1 MSRHGLLVDPLAICR
16 RLLAERRCHAA
27 AWQRQ
32 ADRLSHARLATF
44 AAGAVVAG
52 AALFGGWLSP
62 WWLAVPA
69 GAFAGLVV
77 WHDRVLLT
85 EARAARAVA
94 WYEHGIARL
103 EDRWPGLGPG
113 GDRFADP
120 EHLYAQ
126 DLDLFGDGS
135 LFQLLCTART
145 QAGEETLAAWLKTPA
160 GPTEVAE
167 RQAAVR
173 ELQPRVALREELNTA
188 AAEMRTSVRPA
199 RLAAWATG
207 AGQLPGVWPRFAA
220 IGFTG
225 LISAS
230 LLAWLGGVLPLG
242 AAVAALLAAAVFK
255 HRFHARTTRIMHGAD
270 EPSRELLVLGEV
282 CRVLRRESYR
292 TARLRALHAALAA
305 PDGEAYAAARQLC
318 RVVERHDWQ
327 HNIFFLPLAAVL
339 FWDLH
344 CAFAVEAWR
353 RRHGDRVARWL
364 RDTGEFEALAALAT
378 YGWEHPADPYPEIAG
393 DAGPPVYEAERLS
406 HPLLPAA
413 AAVPND
419 VALGTAPRVL
429 IVSGSNMSGK
439 TTLLRSVGI
448 NAVLALAGAPVRA
461 ARLRLSPL
469 TPGATL
475 RIEDSLQAG
484 RSRFYAEV
492 LRLGQ
497 ILAAARAGPTLF
509 LFDELF
515 HGTNSHDRRDGAR
528 GLLGSLLELPTL
540 GLVTTHDLALAEIA
554 DGLAPRTRNV
564 HFDDDVVA
572 GDLRFDYRLKP
583 GPVTR
588 SNALAIMR
596 AVGLD
601 VPEADDAPEPPRAD
615 AAASSSEDDPAR

>member
-1 MSRHGLLVDPLAICR
+1 MDPLATYR
-16 RLLAERRCHAA
+16 RLLADRREAA
-27 AWQRQ
+27 GACQRR
-32 ADRLSHARLATF
+32 ADRLSHARLITF
-44 AAGAVVAG
+44 AVGALVAAS
-52 AALFGGWLSP
+52 AAFGGWPSA
-62 WWLAVPA
+62 WWLAAPV
-69 GAFAGLVV
+69 GAFAALVV
-77 WHDRVLLT
+77 RHDRVLLA
-85 EARAARAVA
+85 EARASRAVA
-94 WYEHGIARL
+94 WYEHGIARI
-103 EDRWPGLGPG
+103 EDRWTGRGPA
-113 GDRFADP
+113 GDRFAEA

-145 QAGEETLAAWLKTPA
+145 QAGEETLAAWLKAPA
-160 GPTEVAE
+160 GPAEVAD

-173 ELQPRVALREELNTA
+173 ELQPRVAQREEINV
-188 AAEMRTSVRPA
+188 AAEDMRTAVRPA
-199 RLAAWATG
+199 RLTAWAG
-207 AGQLPGVWPRFAA
+207 GEEQLPAVWPRFAA
-220 IGFTG
+220 VGFTV
-225 LISAS
+225 LIGAA
-230 LLAWLGGVLPLG
+230 LIAWLQAATTLG
-242 AAVAALLAAAVFK
+242 PLLAALAAASVFRY
-255 HRFHARTTRIMHGAD
+255 RFHARTTRIMHGAD
-270 EPSRELLVLGEV
+270 EPSRELLVLGQV
-282 CRVLRRESYR
+282 CRVLRGESYR
-292 TARLRALHAALAA
+292 TSRLQALHAALAA
-305 PDGEAYAAARQLC
+305 PGGEVYEAARQLR

-327 HNIFFLPLAAVL
+327 HNIMFLPLAALL

-353 RRHGDRVARWL
+353 RRHGARVAGWL
-364 RDTGEFEALAALAT
+364 RDTGEFEALAAIAT
-378 YGWEHPADPYPEIAG
+378 YAWEHPADPFPEIA
-393 DAGPPVYEAERLS
+393 DETGPPMYEAERLS

-419 VALGTAPRVL
+419 VTLGAAPQVL

-448 NAVLALAGAPVRA
+448 NAVLALMGAPVRA

-497 ILAAARAGPTLF
+497 VVEAARAGPTLF

-528 GLLGSLLELPTL
+528 GLLGSLLELPTV

-554 DGLAPRTRNV
+554 DGLAPAGRNV
-564 HFDDDVVA
+564 HFDDHLVD
-572 GDLRFDYRLKP
+572 GEMEFDYRLKP

-588 SNALAIMR
+588 GNALAIMR

-601 VPEADDAPEPPRAD
+601 TPRGAAPEGYGAQPAQP
-615 AAASSSEDDPAR
+615 AAGKRRREPTP

>member
-1 MSRHGLLVDPLAICR
+1 MDPLATYR
-16 RLLAERRCHAA
+16 RLLAERRRAA
-27 AWQRQ
+27 ATWRSQ

-44 AAGAVVAG
+44 AVGALVAG
-52 AALFGGWLSP
+52 AAAFGGWLSA
-62 WWLAVPA
+62 WWLAAPA
-69 GAFAGLVV
+69 GAFAVLVV
-77 WHDRVLLT
+77 RHDRVLLA

-94 WYEHGIARL
+94 WYERGIARI
-103 EDRWPGLGPG
+103 EDRWSGLGPS
-113 GDRFADP
+113 GDRFADA

-126 DLDLFGDGS
+126 DLDLFGEGS
-135 LFQLLCTART
+135 LFQLLNTART
-145 QAGEETLAAWLKTPA
+145 QAGEETLAAWLKSPA
-160 GPTEVAE
+160 GPDEVAE
-167 RQAAVR
+167 RQAGVR
-173 ELQPRVALREELNTA
+173 ELQPRLALREDLSA
-188 AAEMRTSVRPA
+188 AAEELRTAVRPA
-199 RLAAWATG
+199 RLAEWASR
-207 AGQLPGVWPRFAA
+207 ASQLQAIWPRIAA
-220 IGFTG
+220 IALTG
-225 LISAS
+225 LVGAALFAWLQAALTLGP
-230 LLAWLGGVLPLG
+230 LLATLV
-242 AAVAALLAAAVFK
+242 AAAVFRY
-255 HRFHARTTRIMHGAD
+255 RFHARTTRIMHGAD
-270 EPSRELLVLGEV
+270 EPSREVLVLGQV

-292 TARLRALHAALAA
+292 TARLQALHAALAA
-305 PDGEAYAAARQLC
+305 PDGEAYDAARQLR
-318 RVVERHDWQ
+318 RVVEWHDWQ
-327 HNIFFLPLAAVL
+327 HNIMFLPLAAVL

-353 RRHGDRVARWL
+353 RRHGARVARWL
-364 RDTGEFEALAALAT
+364 RDTGEFEALAALGT
-378 YGWEHPADPYPEIAG
+378 YAWEHPADPFPEIAG
-393 DAGPPVYEAERLS
+393 GAGPPVYEAEGLS

-448 NAVLALAGAPVRA
+448 NAVLALMGAPVRA

-497 ILAAARAGPTLF
+497 IVAAARSGPTLF
-509 LFDELF
+509 LLDELF

-528 GLLGSLLELPTL
+528 GLLRSLLELPTL
-540 GLVTTHDLALAEIA
+540 GLVTTHDLSLAEIA
-554 DGLAPRTRNV
+554 DGLAPAARNV
-564 HFDDDVVA
+564 HFDDHVVG

-601 VPEADDAPEPPRAD
+601 VPEADGPPESLQAD
-615 AAASSSEDDPAR
+615 RGGGAGG

>member
-1 MSRHGLLVDPLAICR
+1 MDPLATYR
-16 RLLAERRCHAA
+16 RLLAQRRRATA
-27 AWQRQ
+27 AWRKQ

-44 AAGAVVAG
+44 AAGALVAG
-52 AALFGGWLSP
+52 AAAFGGWLSA
-62 WWLAVPA
+62 WWLAAPA
-69 GAFAGLVV
+69 GAFAVLVV
-77 WHDRVLLT
+77 RHDRVLLA

-94 WYEHGIARL
+94 WYERGIARI
-103 EDRWPGLGPG
+103 EDRWSGLGPS
-113 GDRFADP
+113 GDRFADA

-126 DLDLFGDGS
+126 DLDLFGEGS
-135 LFQLLCTART
+135 LFQLLNTART
-145 QAGEETLAAWLKTPA
+145 QAGEETLAAWLKSPA
-160 GPTEVAE
+160 GPDEVAE
-167 RQAAVR
+167 RQAGVR
-173 ELQPRVALREELNTA
+173 ELQPRLALREDLSA
-188 AAEMRTSVRPA
+188 AAEELRTAVRPA
-199 RLAAWATG
+199 RLAEWASR
-207 AGQLPGVWPRFAA
+207 ASQLQAIWPRIAA
-220 IGFTG
+220 IALTG
-225 LISAS
+225 LVGTALFAWLQAALTLGP
-230 LLAWLGGVLPLG
+230 LLATLV
-242 AAVAALLAAAVFK
+242 AAAVFRY
-255 HRFHARTTRIMHGAD
+255 RFHARTTRIMHGAD
-270 EPSRELLVLGEV
+270 EPSREVLVLGQV

-292 TARLRALHAALAA
+292 TARLQALHAALAA
-305 PDGEAYAAARQLC
+305 PDGEAYDAARQLR
-318 RVVERHDWQ
+318 RVVEWHDWQ
-327 HNIFFLPLAAVL
+327 HNIMFLPLAAVL

-353 RRHGDRVARWL
+353 RRHGARVARWL
-364 RDTGEFEALAALAT
+364 RDTGEFEALAALGT
-378 YGWEHPADPYPEIAG
+378 YAWEHPADPFPEIAG
-393 DAGPPVYEAERLS
+393 GAGPPVYEAEGLS

-448 NAVLALAGAPVRA
+448 NAVLALMGAPVRA

-497 ILAAARAGPTLF
+497 IVAAARSGPTLF
-509 LFDELF
+509 LLDELF

-528 GLLGSLLELPTL
+528 GLLRSLLELPTL
-540 GLVTTHDLALAEIA
+540 GLVTTHDLSLAEIA
-554 DGLAPRTRNV
+554 DGLAPAARNV
-564 HFDDDVVA
+564 HFDDHVVG

-601 VPEADDAPEPPRAD
+601 VPEADGPPESLQAD
-615 AAASSSEDDPAR
+615 RGGGAGG

>member
-1 MSRHGLLVDPLAICR
+1 MDPLATYR
-16 RLLAERRCHAA
+16 RLLAQRRRATA
-27 AWQRQ
+27 AWRKQ

-44 AAGAVVAG
+44 AAGALVAG
-52 AALFGGWLSP
+52 AAAFGGWLSA
-62 WWLAVPA
+62 WWLAAPA
-69 GAFAGLVV
+69 GAFAVLVV
-77 WHDRVLLT
+77 RHDRVLLA

-94 WYEHGIARL
+94 WYEHGIARI
-103 EDRWPGLGPG
+103 ENRWPGLGPS
-113 GDRFADP
+113 GDRFADA

-126 DLDLFGDGS
+126 DLDIFGEGS
-135 LFQLLCTART
+135 LFQLLNTART
-145 QAGEETLAAWLKTPA
+145 QAGEETLAAWLKSPA
-160 GPTEVAE
+160 GPDAVAE

-173 ELQPRVALREELNTA
+173 ELQPRVALREELSA
-188 AAEMRTSVRPA
+188 AAEELRTAVRPA
-199 RLAAWATG
+199 RLAEWATR
-207 AGQLPGVWPRFAA
+207 ASQLQALWPRIAA
-220 IGFTG
+220 IALTG
-225 LISAS
+225 LVGTALFAWLQAALTLGP
-230 LLAWLGGVLPLG
+230 LLA
-242 AAVAALLAAAVFK
+242 ALVAAAVFRY
-255 HRFHARTTRIMHGAD
+255 RFHARTTRIMHGAD
-270 EPSRELLVLGEV
+270 EPSRELLVLGQV

-292 TARLRALHAALAA
+292 TARLQALHAALAA
-305 PDGEAYAAARQLC
+305 PDGEAYDAARQLR
-318 RVVERHDWQ
+318 RVVEWHDWQ
-327 HNIFFLPLAAVL
+327 HNIIFLPLAAVL

-353 RRHGDRVARWL
+353 RRHGPRVARWL
-364 RDTGEFEALAALAT
+364 RDTGEFEALAALGT
-378 YGWEHPADPYPEIAG
+378 YAWEHPADPFPEIAG
-393 DAGPPVYEAERLS
+393 GAGPPVYEAERLS

-419 VALGTAPRVL
+419 VALGSAPRVL

-448 NAVLALAGAPVRA
+448 NAVLALMGAPVRA

-497 ILAAARAGPTLF
+497 IVAAARSGPTLF
-509 LFDELF
+509 LLDELF

-528 GLLGSLLELPTL
+528 GLLRSLLELPTL
-540 GLVTTHDLALAEIA
+540 GLVTTHDLSLAEIA
-554 DGLAPRTRNV
+554 DGLAPAARNV
-564 HFDDDVVA
+564 HFDDHVVG

-601 VPEADDAPEPPRAD
+601 VPEADGPPESLQAD
-615 AAASSSEDDPAR
+615 RGGGAGG

>member
-1 MSRHGLLVDPLAICR
+1 MDPLGTGR
-16 RLLAERRCHAA
+16 DRLAERRRSAA
-27 AWQRQ
+27 RWRRQ
-32 ADRLSHARLATF
+32 ADRLSHARLVTF
-44 AAGAVVAG
+44 AAGALAAGG
-52 AALFGGWLSP
+52 AAVGGWLSA
-62 WWLAVPA
+62 WWLAAPV
-69 GAFAGLVV
+69 GAFAALVV
-77 WHDRVLLT
+77 WHDRVFLA

-94 WYEHGIARL
+94 WYERGIARI
-103 EDRWPGLGPG
+103 EDRWSGLGPAG
-113 GDRFADP
+113 GRFADA

-160 GPTEVAE
+160 DPDEIAE

-173 ELQPRVALREELNTA
+173 DLRPRVALREEINVA
-188 AAEMRTSVRPA
+188 AEEMRTAVRPA
-199 RLAAWATG
+199 HLAAWATRED
-207 AGQLPGVWPRFAA
+207 QLQAVWPRFAA
-220 IGFTG
+220 IGFTA
-225 LISAS
+225 LIGAA
-230 LLAWLGGVLPLG
+230 LAAWLQGGITLGPLI
-242 AAVAALLAAAVFK
+242 AALVAAAVFRY
-255 HRFHARTTRIMHGAD
+255 RFHARTTRIMHGAD
-270 EPSRELLVLGEV
+270 EPSRELLVLGQV
-282 CRVLRRESYR
+282 CRVLRGESYGA
-292 TARLRALHAALAA
+292 ARLQALHASLAV
-305 PDGEAYAAARQLC
+305 PDGEVHDAARRLR
-318 RVVERHDWQ
+318 RVVEWHDWQ
-327 HNIFFLPLAAVL
+327 HNIMFLPLAAIL

-353 RRHGDRVARWL
+353 RRHGPRVVDWL
-364 RDTGEFEALAALAT
+364 RDTGEFEALAALGT
-378 YGWEHPADPYPEIAG
+378 YAWEHPADPFPEIAAET
-393 DAGPPVYEAERLS
+393 DPPVYEAGQLS

-419 VALGTAPRVL
+419 VMLGTAPRVL

-448 NAVLALAGAPVRA
+448 NAVLALMGAPVRA

-492 LRLGQ
+492 LRLGR
-497 ILAAARAGPTLF
+497 IVAAARTGPTLF
-509 LFDELF
+509 LLDELF

-540 GLVTTHDLALAEIA
+540 GLVTTHDLSLAETA
-554 DGLAPRTRNV
+554 DGLAPAARNV
-564 HFDDDVVA
+564 HFDDHLVD
-572 GDLRFDYRLKP
+572 GEMHFDYRLKP

-601 VPEADDAPEPPRAD
+601 VPAADAPERPRPQSAPTVS
-615 AAASSSEDDPAR
+615 AKGP

>member
-1 MSRHGLLVDPLAICR
+1 MDPLATCR
-16 RLLAERRCHAA
+16 DLLAQRREAAA
-27 AWQRQ
+27 AWRRQ
-32 ADRLSHARLATF
+32 ADWLSHARLLTF
-44 AAGAVVAG
+44 LAGTVVAG
-52 AALFGGWLSP
+52 SALFGSWLSA
-62 WWLAVPA
+62 WWLGLPL
-69 GAFAGLVV
+69 GLFAALVV
-77 WHDRVLLT
+77 RHERVLLA
-85 EARAARAVA
+85 EARASRAVA
-94 WYEHGIARL
+94 WYEHGIARI
-103 EDRWPGLGPG
+103 EDRWPGRGPA
-113 GDRFADP
+113 GDRFAAA

-160 GPTEVAE
+160 GPAEVAD

-173 ELQPRVALREELNTA
+173 ELQPRVALREEINV
-188 AAEMRTSVRPA
+188 AAEDMRTGVRPD
-199 RLAAWATG
+199 RLTAWAG
-207 AGQLPGVWPRFAA
+207 GEELLPAVWPRVAA
-220 IGFTG
+220 VGFTV
-225 LISAS
+225 LIGTA
-230 LLAWLGGVLPLG
+230 LLAWLQAAISLGPLL
-242 AAVAALLAAAVFK
+242 AALVAAAVFRY
-255 HRFHARTTRIMHGAD
+255 RFHGRTTRIMHGAD
-270 EPSRELLVLGEV
+270 EPSRELLVLGQV
-282 CRVLRRESYR
+282 CRVLRAESYR
-292 TARLRALHAALAA
+292 TARLQALHAALAA
-305 PDGEAYAAARQLC
+305 PDGEAYDAARQLR

-327 HNIFFLPLAAVL
+327 HNIMFLPLAALL

-353 RRHGDRVARWL
+353 RRHGPRVAGWL

-378 YGWEHPADPYPEIAG
+378 YTWEHPADPFPDIAAAA
-393 DAGPPVYEAERLS
+393 DSPVYEAEQLS

-419 VALGTAPRVL
+419 VTLGPAPRVL

-448 NAVLALAGAPVRA
+448 NAVLALMGAPVRA

-497 ILAAARAGPTLF
+497 IVAAARTGPVLF
-509 LFDELF
+509 LLDELF

-528 GLLGSLLELPTL
+528 GLLRSLLDLPTL
-540 GLVTTHDLALAEIA
+540 GLVTTHDLSLAEIA
-554 DGLAPRTRNV
+554 DGLAPAARNV
-564 HFDDDVVA
+564 HFDDHVVG

-601 VPEADDAPEPPRAD
+601 VPEADAAPERSGARPAQP
-615 AAASSSEDDPAR
+615 AAGKVRREPTP

>member
-1 MSRHGLLVDPLAICR
+1 MDPLATYR
-16 RLLAERRCHAA
+16 RLLAERRETAA
-27 AWQRQ
+27 AWQRR
-32 ADRLSHARLATF
+32 AERLSDARLATF
-44 AAGAVVAG
+44 VVGALVAG
-52 AALFGGWLSP
+52 SAAFGGWLSG
-62 WWLAVPA
+62 WWLAAPV
-69 GAFAGLVV
+69 GVFAGLVV
-77 WHDRVLLT
+77 WHDRVLLA
-85 EARAARAVA
+85 EARASRGVA
-94 WYEHGIARL
+94 WYEHGIARI
-103 EDRWPGLGPG
+103 EDRWPGLGPA
-113 GDRFADP
+113 GDRFADA

-126 DLDLFGDGS
+126 DLDLFGGGS

-145 QAGEETLAAWLKTPA
+145 QAGEETLAAWLKTAA
-160 GPTEVAE
+160 GPDAVAE

-173 ELQPRVALREELNTA
+173 ELQPRVVLREEINVA
-188 AAEMRTSVRPA
+188 AEEMRTTVRPA
-199 RLAAWATG
+199 LLAAWAEG
-207 AGQLPGVWPRFAA
+207 ENQFPAVWPRFAA
-220 IGFTG
+220 IGFTV
-225 LISAS
+225 LIGAT
-230 LLAWLGGVLPLG
+230 LAAWLQAGTTLGPPL
-242 AAVAALLAAAVFK
+242 AALAAAAVFRY
-255 HRFHARTTRIMHGAD
+255 RFHARTTRIMHGAD

-292 TARLRALHAALAA
+292 TARLQALHAALAA
-305 PDGEAYAAARQLC
+305 EDREVHDAARQLR

-327 HNIFFLPLAAVL
+327 HNIMFLPIAALL

-353 RRHGDRVARWL
+353 RRHGPRVAGWL
-364 RDTGEFEALAALAT
+364 RDAGEFEALAALAT
-378 YGWEHPADPYPEIAG
+378 YAWEHPADPFPEIA
-393 DAGPPVYEAERLS
+393 DEEEPPVYEAERLS

-419 VALGTAPRVL
+419 VALGPAPRVL

-448 NAVLALAGAPVRA
+448 NAVLALMGAPVRA
-461 ARLRLSPL
+461 ARLRLSPM

-497 ILAAARAGPTLF
+497 IVAAARTGPTLF
-509 LFDELF
+509 LLDELF

-528 GLLGSLLELPTL
+528 GLLRSLLELPTV
-540 GLVTTHDLALAEIA
+540 GLVTTHDLALAEIG
-554 DGLAPRTRNV
+554 DGLAPAARNV
-564 HFDDDVVA
+564 HFDDQVVG

-601 VPEADDAPEPPRAD
+601 VPEVDGAPEHPEAQPTHP
-615 AAASSSEDDPAR
+615 ASATRPQESAP

>member
-1 MSRHGLLVDPLAICR
+1 MSGDIVDPLAICR
-16 RLLAERRCHAA
+16 RRLAERRLAA
-27 AWQRQ
+27 AARRRQ
-32 ADRLSHARLATF
+32 ADRLSHARLITF
-44 AAGAVVAG
+44 AAGALIAG
-52 AALFGGWLSP
+52 AATFGGGLSP
-62 WWLAVPA
+62 WWLAAPA
-69 GAFAGLVV
+69 GAFAALVV
-77 WHDRVLLT
+77 RHDRVLLAA
-85 EARAARAVA
+85 ARAARGIA
-94 WYEHGIARL
+94 WYEHGIARI
-103 EDRWPGLGPG
+103 EDRWPGLGPA
-113 GDRFADP
+113 GDRFADA

-126 DLDLFGDGS
+126 DLDLFGGGS

-160 GPTEVAE
+160 DRAEVAE
-167 RQAAVR
+167 RQAAVH
-173 ELQPRVALREELNTA
+173 ELRPRINLREEINVA
-188 AAEMRTSVRPA
+188 AEEMRTTVRPD
-199 RLAAWATG
+199 RLAAWA
-207 AGQLPGVWPRFAA
+207 AGESRLRAVWPRFAA
-220 IGFTG
+220 IGFTV
-225 LISAS
+225 LIGAA
-230 LLAWLGGVLPLG
+230 LLAWLQGAVTPGPLL
-242 AAVAALLAAAVFK
+242 AALAAAAVFRY
-255 HRFHARTTRIMHGAD
+255 RFHSRTTRVMHGAD
-270 EPSRELLVLGEV
+270 EPSRELLVLGQV
-282 CRVLRRESYR
+282 CRVLRGESYR
-292 TARLRALHAALAA
+292 TARLQALRAALAG
-305 PDGEAYAAARQLC
+305 PDGAAYNAARRLR

-327 HNIFFLPLAAVL
+327 HNIMFLPLAAVL

-353 RRHGDRVARWL
+353 RRHGPRVAAWL
-364 RDTGEFEALAALAT
+364 RDVGEFETLAALGT
-378 YGWEHPADPYPEIAG
+378 YAWEHPADPFPEIAEE
-393 DAGPPVYEAERLS
+393 AGPPRYEAEGLW

-448 NAVLALAGAPVRA
+448 NAVLALMGAPVRA

-492 LRLGQ
+492 LRLGR
-497 ILAAARAGPTLF
+497 IVAAARSGPTLF
-509 LFDELF
+509 LLDELF

-528 GLLGSLLELPTL
+528 GLLRSLLELPTL
-540 GLVTTHDLALAEIA
+540 GLVTTHDLSLAEIA
-554 DGLAPRTRNV
+554 DGLAPAARNA
-564 HFDDDVVA
+564 HFDDHVVG

-601 VPEADDAPEPPRAD
+601 VPEADGAPESLHAD
-615 AAASSSEDDPAR
+615 RDGGAGGY

>member
-1 MSRHGLLVDPLAICR
+1 MDPLATYR
-16 RLLAERRCHAA
+16 RLLAQRRRATA
-27 AWQRQ
+27 AWRKQ

-44 AAGAVVAG
+44 AAGALVAG
-52 AALFGGWLSP
+52 AAAFGGWLSA
-62 WWLAVPA
+62 WWLAAPA
-69 GAFAGLVV
+69 GAFAVLVV
-77 WHDRVLLT
+77 RHDRVLLA

-94 WYEHGIARL
+94 WYERGIARI
-103 EDRWPGLGPG
+103 EDRWSGLGPS
-113 GDRFADP
+113 GDRFADA

-126 DLDLFGDGS
+126 DLDLFGEGS
-135 LFQLLCTART
+135 LFQLLNTART
-145 QAGEETLAAWLKTPA
+145 QAGEETLAAWLKSPA
-160 GPTEVAE
+160 GPDEVAE
-167 RQAAVR
+167 RQAGVR
-173 ELQPRVALREELNTA
+173 ELQPRLALREDLSA
-188 AAEMRTSVRPA
+188 AAEELRTAVRPA
-199 RLAAWATG
+199 RLAEWASR
-207 AGQLPGVWPRFAA
+207 ASQLQAIWPRIAA
-220 IGFTG
+220 IALTG
-225 LISAS
+225 LVGAALFAWLQAALTLGP
-230 LLAWLGGVLPLG
+230 LLATLV
-242 AAVAALLAAAVFK
+242 AAAVFRY
-255 HRFHARTTRIMHGAD
+255 RFHARTTRIMHGAD
-270 EPSRELLVLGEV
+270 EPSREVLVLGQV

-292 TARLRALHAALAA
+292 TARLQALHAALAA
-305 PDGEAYAAARQLC
+305 PDGEAYDAARQLR
-318 RVVERHDWQ
+318 RVVEWHDWQ
-327 HNIFFLPLAAVL
+327 HNIMFLPLAAVL

-353 RRHGDRVARWL
+353 RRHGARVARWL
-364 RDTGEFEALAALAT
+364 RDTGEFEALAALGT
-378 YGWEHPADPYPEIAG
+378 YAWEHPADPFPEIAG
-393 DAGPPVYEAERLS
+393 GAGPPVYEAEEMS

-419 VALGTAPRVL
+419 VALGSAPRVL

-448 NAVLALAGAPVRA
+448 NAVLALMGAPVRA

-497 ILAAARAGPTLF
+497 IVAAARSGPTLF
-509 LFDELF
+509 LLDELF

-528 GLLGSLLELPTL
+528 GLLRSLLELPTL
-540 GLVTTHDLALAEIA
+540 GLVTTHDLSLAEIA
-554 DGLAPRTRNV
+554 DGLAPAARNV
-564 HFDDDVVA
+564 HFDDHVVG

-601 VPEADDAPEPPRAD
+601 VPEADGPPESLQAD
-615 AAASSSEDDPAR
+615 RGGGAGG